1 MSPLA
6 LLERLL
12 QLIPVLL
19 GISVIVFA
27 MMTLTPGDPVEVMLG
42 DSLATVEQR
51 DTMRRE
57 LGLDRPL
64 HERFVVFLR
73 NAATGEFGT
82 SFHHRRPVM
91 NVIVERLPATI
102 ELTIVAMVIALA
114 VGIPLGILA
123 AVRRDS
129 WFDRLATLAGL
140 LGVSMPGFWFG
151 ILAILV
157 FAVHL
162 GVLPVSGRIG
172 YAAEVPSVTGFLLV
186 DTLLAGRPGSFL
198 DALRH
203 LVMPAVTLGLAMAAL
218 LARVTRTAM
227 IDALRQDYIV
237 FAEAKGLSRRRVLL
251 RHALKNAL
259 IPTVTVA
266 AIETG
271 TLLGGN
277 MIVETVFGWPGLG
290 RLVVEAIFTRNYPV
304 VQAAVLLYA
313 VTYVLLN
320 LGADIL
326 YTVLN
331 PRVRL

>member
-172 YAAEVPSVTGFLLV
+172 YAA
-186 DTLLAGRPGSFL
+186 
-198 DALRH
+198 
-203 LVMPAVTLGLAMAAL
+203 
-218 LARVTRTAM
+218 
-227 IDALRQDYIV
+227 
-237 FAEAKGLSRRRVLL
+237 
-251 RHALKNAL
+251 
-259 IPTVTVA
+259 
-266 AIETG
+266 
-271 TLLGGN
+271 
-277 MIVETVFGWPGLG
+277 
-290 RLVVEAIFTRNYPV
+290 
-304 VQAAVLLYA
+304 
-313 VTYVLLN
+313 
-320 LGADIL
+320 
-326 YTVLN
+326 
-331 PRVRL
+331 

>member
-1 MSPLA
+1 MNPLA

-12 QLIPVLL
+12 QLVPVLL

-27 MMTLTPGDPVEVMLG
+27 MMTLTPGDPVDVMLG
-42 DSLATVEQR
+42 DSLATEQQR
-51 DTMRRE
+51 AALRADM
-57 LGLDRPL
+57 GLDRPV
-64 HERFVVFLR
+64 HERFLR
-73 NAATGEFGT
+73 FVANAVSLEFGT
-82 SFHHRRPVM
+82 SFHHRRPVAD
-91 NVIVERLPATI
+91 VILERLPATV
-102 ELTIVAMVIALA
+102 ELTLVSMLIALA
-114 VGIPLGILA
+114 VGIPLGVLA
-123 AVRRDS
+123 AVRRDTI
-129 WFDRLATLAGL
+129 FDRLATLATL

-151 ILAILV
+151 ILAILLFSV
-157 FAVHL
+157 NL
-162 GVLPVSGRIG
+162 GLFPVSGRIG
-172 YAAEVPSVTGFLLV
+172 YESEVPLRTGFLLV
-186 DTLLAGRPGSFL
+186 DSLIAGRPASFL

-203 LVMPAVTLGLAMAAL
+203 LVLPAVTLGLAIAAL

-227 IDALRQDYIV
+227 LDALRQDYIV
-237 FAEAKGLSRRRVLL
+237 FAEAKGLSRARVLL

-290 RLVVEAIFTRNYPV
+290 RLVVEAIFTRNYPI

-320 LGADIL
+320 LAADLL